1 MIPILRL
8 LQTSV
13 VLYMIV
19 LTTIWTFVQISSRVN
34 SKKIVL
40 NTSKRAAFVILM
52 IYMLLTI
59 LFINTNINYFPYLHA
74 MTLVFMLM
82 TILCSSKYSLRLLFV
97 TIIALMPILVMVST
111 KHPLPLGDDARFIGF
126 AKAIAEDGY
135 WIPFKYAENTYY
147 QFFHLIPHL
156 EYTLAV
162 ISGFYSESISAYY
175 LTLKL
180 CFYFAYL
187 SLMYLIMKKLTSDE
201 PSPLVATLLLSITPP
216 LALVQVTQQRYAVV
230 LFLATILLL
239 LQSFKNKQS
248 TVNMLATFPLIV
260 AGIVAHATYT
270 IMVMAFIIPFIMAS
284 ERWVK
289 NSINPIAKF
298 LILLISISL
307 VYWIYTYVLDLI
319 VRPSVNAVE
328 RLIDLLTGRAIYST
342 FQGTA
347 KPWYTSEI
355 SIFFISW
362 TLIPSIVASYAILSP
377 VLKAKRDIRFWSG
390 IEMLGLVGLGG
401 TVLNYIL
408 RTLST
413 FGGRYFYWL
422 YILMLPL
429 SALIVRKASRKLIG
443 LILCIVLISAVSFY
457 GVQDPTLSANT
468 YGNYIGWADRTSW
481 EVAIGLAPYIKPEI
495 KIWLDPRIGVPIS
508 SLTPPPLLGEGLNTG
523 QVITIIISK
532 DSIGL
537 HAMSRYPRNVDFFKR
552 YFNSNPSYILDDLN
566 NLNVIY
572 RCRSYYGI
580 IKT

>member
-289 NSINPIAKF
+289 NSISLIAKF
-298 LILLISISL
+298 LTLLISISL
-307 VYWIYTYVLDLI
+307 VYWTYTYVLDLI
-319 VRPSVNAVE
+319 VRPTVNAVE

-347 KPWYTSEI
+347 KPWYTSEM

-362 TLIPSIVASYAILSP
+362 TLIPSIVASYAILSL
-377 VLKAKRDIRFWSG
+377 VLKAKRHIRFWSS
-390 IEMLGLVGLGG
+390 IEMLGLIGLGG

-408 RTLST
+408 RTLPT

-429 SALIVRKASRKLIG
+429 SALTIRKTSGKLLS
-443 LILCIVLISAVSFY
+443 LILSLTIISLVSFY
-457 GVQDPTLSANT
+457 GIQDPTISANT
-468 YGNYIGWADRTSW
+468 YGDYIGWADRTSW
-481 EVAIGLAPYIKPEI
+481 EIAKGLTPYINPEI
-495 KIWLDPRIGVPIS
+495 RIWLDPRLGAPAS
-508 SLTPPPLLGEGLNTG
+508 SLTSPPLLSESFNAG
-523 QVITIIISK
+523 QVVAIISE

-537 HAMSRYPRNVDFFKR
+537 HAMNKDPRNVNFFKR
-552 YFNSNPSYILDDLN
+552 YFDIDPNRIFNNLN

-572 RCRSYYGI
+572 KCRSYYGVT
-580 IKT
+580 KR